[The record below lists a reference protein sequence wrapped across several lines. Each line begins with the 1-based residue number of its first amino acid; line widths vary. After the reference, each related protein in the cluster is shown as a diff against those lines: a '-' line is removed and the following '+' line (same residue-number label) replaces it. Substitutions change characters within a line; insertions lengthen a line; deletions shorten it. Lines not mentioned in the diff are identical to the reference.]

1 MALIKTNVPGFYKDP
16 KTNAIVNGSDDYKSF
31 QEKRRMTRDVDNL
44 KNAVNSLNRDI
55 NEIKDMLTLITGA
68 LSNEKCF
75 NK

>member
-1 MALIKTNVPGFYKDP
+1 MSLIKTNVPGFYKDP

-44 KNAVNSLNRDI
+44 KNAVNNLNRDVK
-55 NEIKDMLTLITGA
+55 EIKDMLTLITGA

-75 NK
+75 DK

>member
-55 NEIKDMLTLITGA
+55 NEIKDMLILITGA